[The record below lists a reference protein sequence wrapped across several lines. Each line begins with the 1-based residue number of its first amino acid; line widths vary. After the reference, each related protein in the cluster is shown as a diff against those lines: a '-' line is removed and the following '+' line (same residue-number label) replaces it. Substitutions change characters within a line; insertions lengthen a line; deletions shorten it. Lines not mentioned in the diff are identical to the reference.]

1 MVGSQKRSTFA
12 PFFDD
17 ACSQGKSKRP
27 DAHALARTKNGISL
41 LKERNK
47 IMKRFLMTMTTVVV
61 LLTGVIVADAAK
73 CSDNFTVRFRE
84 NTLVVCATQLEEARI
99 YSMDGKLLRKERGQ
113 YVEFELE
120 PGTYRLFAKV
130 GDTME
135 RRRIELR

>member
-1 MVGSQKRSTFA
+1 
-12 PFFDD
+12 
-17 ACSQGKSKRP
+17 
-27 DAHALARTKNGISL
+27 
-41 LKERNK
+41 
-47 IMKRFLMTMTTVVV
+47 MKRFLMTMTTVVV

-73 CSDNFTVRFRE
+73 CTDNFTVRFRE